1 MGSKRKAKKK
11 AKEAKKKAKKK
22 YKKKMKKLKKKM
34 KKKMKKLKKKMKRVG
49 GDGKPP
55 KFLEHEKGLTHDLLY
70 KDLTMIPR
78 KKLLQMAK
86 VCKTR
91 RRHYQYELSICVR
104 EKGDQR
110 RACLNTF
117 NKVKAQVEKRCS
129 KLKELFSRIF
139 TFIKDLRRWANDGKT
154 PGKSSSY
161 GKKGISKKKLKKMIK
176 KAAKQ
181 TKGKKKEQKKEV

>member
-1 MGSKRKAKKK
+1 MG
-11 AKEAKKKAKKK
+11 
-22 YKKKMKKLKKKM
+22 KKKM

-104 EKGDQR
+104 EKGSTR
-110 RACLNTF
+110 RDCLNRF
-117 NKVKAQVEKRCS
+117 NRVKKQVEKRCG
-129 KLKELFSRIF
+129 KLKELFTRIF
-139 TFIKDLRRWANDGKT
+139 KFINDLRVWAADGAAPSPST
-154 PGKSSSY
+154 SS
-161 GKKGISKKKLKKMIK
+161 G
-176 KAAKQ
+176 
-181 TKGKKKEQKKEV
+181 